1 MKLDRWYIICEY
13 VMLGVVLL
21 CIIFIKEVGFIK
33 LIIIGNKMYSKF
45 FLKWYILYS
54 CLKLF

>member
-33 LIIIGNKMYSKF
+33 LIIIGNKNV
-45 FLKWYILYS
+45 
-54 CLKLF
+54 